1 GLPTTVK
8 ESAMAFSAT
17 ARGSAVAEMNIT
29 PLVDVMLVLLVIFM
43 VSTPLLTKTVDA
55 GLPQVTS
62 EQRDRIKPLQL
73 QLEVGDDGSYRLD
86 GRPLSASETWERLG
100 EAAISD
106 PNAVLRVHA
115 SSGADYQQV
124 VTALAEARNRGIV
137 NLSVQH

>member
-1 GLPTTVK
+1 
-8 ESAMAFSAT
+8 MAFSAT